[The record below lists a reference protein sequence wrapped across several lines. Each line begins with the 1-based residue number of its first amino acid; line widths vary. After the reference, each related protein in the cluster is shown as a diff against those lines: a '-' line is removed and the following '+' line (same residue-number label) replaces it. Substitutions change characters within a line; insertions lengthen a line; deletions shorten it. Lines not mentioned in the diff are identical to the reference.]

1 MSWQPVIREDKF
13 QGSEK
18 PFISISHDHIA
29 FNAMFTRIAEIGPDK
44 RVSIQVDPETLRLAF
59 EFHNDDRPNSFALS
73 RAGSHKKGK
82 KRTGLF
88 CSAGFIRN
96 YAWIKSVTKLP
107 LKDRRFYNPKKEGKM
122 WVIQLCPAFEEIRA
136 RESANIPS
144 DATGI
149 YRYLRENGEIVYIGR
164 GEIKKRLSSP
174 ERKDWDFDVVEYSII
189 KDPDSQIEWEKY
201 WIEKFEEQ
209 NGKKPFYNKISGFSS
224 DKEKNKTN

>member
-1 MSWQPVIREDKF
+1 MVWELVIREDKF

-18 PFISISHDHIA
+18 PFISISHGHIA
-29 FNAMFTRIAEIGPDK
+29 FNAMFTKIAEIAPDK
-44 RVSIQVDPETLRLAF
+44 RVSIQTDPETLRLAF
-59 EFHNDDRPNSFALS
+59 EFHSDDRPNSFALS
-73 RAGSHKKGK
+73 RASSDKRGK

-96 YAWIKSVTKLP
+96 YPWIESITKLP

-122 WVIQLCPAFEEIRA
+122 WVIQLCPAFEERKA

-144 DATGI
+144 EATGI

-174 ERKDWDFDVVEYSII
+174 ERKNWDFDVVDYSII
-189 KDPDSQIEWEKY
+189 KDPDQQIYWEQF
-201 WIEKFEEQ
+201 WIDKFKEA
-209 NGKKPFYNKISGFSS
+209 NNCLPFYNKVSGSS
-224 DKEKNKTN
+224 STSKA